1 MRRIAALATFATALA
16 LLGAAPP
23 LSASGLEFNGAGQSR
38 ADQFRNQMRLL
49 DGALATRFRAAD
61 EALPASVRGEV
72 IPPYSGSYRGEYY
85 QMARSAAQR
94 HDVPEDLFL
103 RLIQRES
110 NWNPL
115 AVSHKGAQGLAQLMP
130 DTAALLRVDATDP
143 AANLDGGARYLRM
156 MFERFGSWRLA
167 LAAYNAGPEAV
178 QRHGGV
184 PPFAETTAY
193 VRVILGG

>member
-1 MRRIAALATFATALA
+1 MRRIAFVTTLAAALA
-16 LLGAAPP
+16 LGQGLP
-23 LSASGLEFNGAGQSR
+23 LFGSGLELNGAGSSR
-38 ADQFRNQMRLL
+38 EDQFRNQTRLL

-72 IPPYSGSYRGEYY
+72 IPAYTGSYRGEYY
-85 QMARSAAQR
+85 QMARLAAQR

-103 RLIQRES
+103 RLVQRES
-110 NWNPL
+110 NWNPQ

-130 DTAALLRVDATDP
+130 DTAALLRVNADDP
-143 AANLDGGARYLRM
+143 QANLDGGARYLRM

-184 PPFAETTAY
+184 PPFAETATY